1 MQLRIKRAV
10 ESVPG
15 GMMILPLLT
24 AAIIT
29 TCAPGTAAFFGSFT
43 GALFTGALPILAV
56 FYVCMGTT
64 ISARS
69 IPQVF
74 RRGGVLLSTKIL
86 LGVVAGLILA
96 HLIGVQPIHGG
107 WFAGISTLAVVA
119 AINDTNGGLYMALMG
134 QYGEPEDAAAYSV
147 MALESGP
154 FFTMVTLGVAG
165 LSSFPWQTLL
175 GAILPL
181 CVGILLGNLDSEF
194 RDFLGKAAPAM
205 IPFFAFALGAT
216 LDLRR
221 VWAAGLVGVALGAA
235 VVLVSGTALIFAD
248 RLFGGRGTA
257 GIAAA
262 ATAGN
267 AAAVPA
273 LVAAANHQYAEAAA
287 PATVLVA
294 SSVIVT
300 ALLVPPLTVW
310 WNRQVSN
317 SGAKRNQQQI
327 GAGKLEDPISTVGPE

>member
-1 MQLRIKRAV
+1 MRVKRAI
-10 ESVPG
+10 ENVPG
-15 GMMILPLLT
+15 GMMIVPLVLG
-24 AAIIT
+24 AVIT
-29 TCAPGTAAFFGSFT
+29 TLAPRTAAFFGSFT

-56 FYVCMGTT
+56 FYVCMGST
-64 ISARS
+64 ISVRS
-69 IPQVF
+69 LPEVV
-74 RRGGVLLSTKIL
+74 RRGGALMGTKIVLGILAGLL
-86 LGVVAGLILA
+86 LG

-107 WFAGISTLAVVA
+107 WFAGVSTLAVVA
-119 AINDTNGGLYMALMG
+119 AVNDTNGGLYMALMS
-134 QYGEPEDAAAYSV
+134 QYGSSEEAASYSV

-154 FFTMVTLGVAG
+154 FFTMITLGVAG

-181 CVGILLGNLDSEF
+181 AIGMILGNLDSEL
-194 RDFLGKAAPAM
+194 RDYLGSAAPVM

-221 VWAAGLVGVALGAA
+221 VWEAGLLGVALGIAII
-235 VVLVSGTALIFAD
+235 LVTGTLLILID
-248 RLFGGRGTA
+248 RLIGGKGTA

-262 ATAGN
+262 TTAGN

-273 LVAAANHQYAEAAA
+273 LVAAANHRYAEAAG

-300 ALLVPPLTVW
+300 AFLVPPLTAW
-310 WNRQVSN
+310 WDRRTRGGP
-317 SGAKRNQQQI
+317 SGNPPLPAVEE
-327 GAGKLEDPISTVGPE
+327 AL